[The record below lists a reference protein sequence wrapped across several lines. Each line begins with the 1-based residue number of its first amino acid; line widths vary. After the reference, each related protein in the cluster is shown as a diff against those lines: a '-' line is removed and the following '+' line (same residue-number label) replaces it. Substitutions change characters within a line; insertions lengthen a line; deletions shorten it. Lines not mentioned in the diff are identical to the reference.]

1 VTALEAGTGA
11 ASPATVDSAVEP
23 TVRRNGAGPGV
34 RRPPAD
40 RRSAPPASLASPAER
55 QYLQIGDLILE
66 SGTGLADVTV
76 CFQSWGR
83 LNEAGDNAVL
93 VLHAL
98 TGDSHVIGP
107 VGPDHPTPGWWD
119 GLIGPGAPL
128 DDEKYFVLAANV
140 LGGCRGTT
148 GPSSAAPD
156 GRPYGSRF
164 PSLTIRD
171 QVATEAVLAQRLG
184 VRSFAAVLGGSMGGM
199 RALEWGAMY
208 PDRVRK
214 VIAIA
219 TTAAASGDQIAWAA
233 AQLAAVRMDPHFAGG
248 DYYDGGVA
256 PLAGLSVARQIAH
269 TTYRSG
275 YEFNTRFGRALQPDV
290 DPPQFAVES
299 YLRYHGDKLGRRF
312 DANSYLV
319 LTEAM
324 NSHDLGRGRGGIDAA
339 LQRFPVDLTVAV
351 VDSDRLYTPAE
362 GARIAAAPTAA
373 PLITMH
379 SDHGHDG
386 FLIEAA
392 QVAAV
397 VREAL
402 G

>member
-1 VTALEAGTGA
+1 MTARETGSA
-11 ASPATVDSAVEP
+11 APLVSAAARQF
-23 TVRRNGAGPGV
+23 RRV
-34 RRPPAD
+34 
-40 RRSAPPASLASPAER
+40 
-55 QYLQIGDLILE
+55 GDLELE
-66 SGTGLADVTV
+66 SGEVLPDVTM

-83 LNEAGDNAVL
+83 LDDAGSNAVL

-98 TGDSHVIGP
+98 TGDSHVVGP
-107 VGPDHPTPGWWD
+107 VGPDHPSPGWWD

-128 DDEKYFVLAANV
+128 DEQKYFVLAANV

-148 GPSSAAPD
+148 GPSSPAPD
-156 GRPYGSRF
+156 GRRWGSRF
-164 PSLTIRD
+164 PALTIRD
-171 QVATEAVLAQRLG
+171 QVVAEAALAQQLG
-184 VRSFAAVLGGSMGGM
+184 IRSFAAVLGGSMGGM

-208 PDRVRK
+208 PDLVRR

-219 TTAAASGDQIAWAA
+219 TTAAASGDQIAWASS
-233 AQLAAVRMDPHFAGG
+233 QLAAIAADPDFAGG
-248 DYYDGGVA
+248 DYYDGA
-256 PLAGLSVARQIAH
+256 PPLAGLSVARQIAH

-275 YEFNTRFGRALQPDV
+275 FELNTRFGRVRQPGAT
-290 DPPQFAVES
+290 PPEFAVQS
-299 YLRYHGDKLGRRF
+299 YLRHHGDKLGHRF

-324 NSHDLGRGRGGIDAA
+324 NSHDLGRGRGGVDAA
-339 LQRFPVDLTVAV
+339 LQDLSPRVTVAV
-351 VDSDRLYTPAE
+351 VDSDRLYLPAE
-362 GARIAAAPTAA
+362 GARIATAAHAA

-386 FLIEAA
+386 FLIEAD

-397 VREAL
+397 VRESL